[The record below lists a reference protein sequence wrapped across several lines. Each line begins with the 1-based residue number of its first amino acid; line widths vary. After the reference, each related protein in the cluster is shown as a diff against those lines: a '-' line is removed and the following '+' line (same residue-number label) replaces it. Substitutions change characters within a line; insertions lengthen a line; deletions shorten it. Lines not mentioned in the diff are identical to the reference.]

1 MNKERKK
8 QDTLVGLAILGSGIT
23 GVASLIVGLVSL
35 LDGDLIAVGVCLIA
49 AALAFGLESVL
60 CAWCIS
66 PGIARMGSGFWW
78 LKTVCF
84 SPGTL

>member
-1 MNKERKK
+1 MSDERKR

-49 AALAFGLESVL
+49 AALAFGLLANALLSE
-60 CAWCIS
+60 
-66 PGIARMGSGFWW
+66 
-78 LKTVCF
+78 
-84 SPGTL
+84 